1 MPDKRH
7 RVQEAR
13 QRLAVLMN
21 RLPHGSRGQASIE
34 YMLIIGFVMIMLLPV
49 VYLLF
54 TSLQEYQAETAY
66 SQSFAAGREI
76 LATAERVY
84 HHGPPSR
91 LTVQVRMPAGIK
103 NIMLRRHYPLAPQT
117 CTKCTELLFNL
128 TSGSTVSV
136 STAVDVRGSCATTL
150 GGFEKRTLDDGS
162 RSDECPLIGLF
173 SAEGNRNYVLE
184 VFTDSITGEDYVNL
198 SLG

>member
-1 MPDKRH
+1 MSGILQDLRERGAGVMK
-7 RVQEAR
+7 
-13 QRLAVLMN
+13 

-34 YMLIIGFVMIMLLPV
+34 YMLIIGFVILMFLPV

-91 LTVQVRMPAGIK
+91 LTVQVRIPAGIK
-103 NIMLRRHYPLAPQT
+103 NVTLRRHYPIAPET
-117 CTKCTELLFNL
+117 CTKCTELFFNL
-128 TSGSTVSV
+128 TSGSEVSV
-136 STAVDVRGSCATTL
+136 ATAVDVRGPCATTL
-150 GGFEKRTLDDGS
+150 GGFERKTLDDGS
-162 RSDECPLIGLF
+162 RSDECPLPGQF
-173 SAEGNRNYVLE
+173 SSEGNRNFVLE
-184 VFTDSITGEDYVNL
+184 VFTDSITGEDYVNV